1 MRKMLSMLDLGI
13 SNFRYVM
20 AFTTI
25 IVVTTGLLSPFTI
38 SVDGFS
44 YLKSSE
50 VLFGPDFVTY
60 YTWLREPGYPLF
72 LRLVEDT
79 GGLFLVVMIQGLFVA
94 FGVLATIYATYR
106 LLEIRQV
113 SWRTFLASALAV
125 ALVVGYASTILQQAV
140 FIALFGWLLLVIS
153 RIVVKRQ
160 FDKATGALIFVLLLS
175 ATATAVFMGLAFGM
189 TLFVTIL
196 ISRVFGPKLLVSY
209 SLIGAIAFASVMVP
223 WSQIKSANA
232 PVGSYDAVSMAAFNT
247 ENTLSNFNLDKE
259 FHEAFQTQ
267 AALLNLGG
275 EFPPISGL
283 GIANENRIF
292 GTPDY
297 SPENACGRFL
307 TGVDPDWLWG
317 KIETTYRDRCVPQ
330 TTLSI
335 ISSVNSIS
343 KFFFPLTGLAL
354 LVTFIL
360 SLGYRPHLRP
370 IVLPAFLITLPYL
383 VMDGSISRY
392 GVLTVPLGAILLV
405 ELLKPKV
412 LLKDPTN

>member
-1 MRKMLSMLDLGI
+1 M
-13 SNFRYVM
+13 V
-20 AFTTI
+20 
-25 IVVTTGLLSPFTI
+25 
-38 SVDGFS
+38 
-44 YLKSSE
+44 
-50 VLFGPDFVTY
+50 
-60 YTWLREPGYPLF
+60 
-72 LRLVEDT
+72 
-79 GGLFLVVMIQGLFVA
+79 
-94 FGVLATIYATYR
+94 
-106 LLEIRQV
+106 
-113 SWRTFLASALAV
+113 
-125 ALVVGYASTILQQAV
+125 
-140 FIALFGWLLLVIS
+140 
-153 RIVVKRQ
+153 
-160 FDKATGALIFVLLLS
+160 
-175 ATATAVFMGLAFGM
+175 MGLAFGM
-189 TLFVTIL
+189 TLFVTIA
-196 ISRVFGPKLLVSY
+196 ISRVFDPKLLVSY
-209 SLIGAIAFASVMVP
+209 SLLGAVAFASVMVP
-223 WSQIKSANA
+223 WSQIKAANA
-232 PVGSYDAVSMAAFNT
+232 PLGSYDAVSMAAFNT

-292 GTPDY
+292 GTPDF
-297 SPENACGRFL
+297 SPDNACGRFL

-335 ISSVNSIS
+335 ISSVNSVS

-392 GVLTVPLGAILLV
+392 GVLTVPLGALLLV

-412 LLKDPTN
+412 LLKDPTNELVKSTTVKDPPETK